1 MRIRVRKSHIL
12 STAAFKTL
20 SKPQSHKYLHIH
32 RPKLIN
38 ITAQNMALA
47 IPKAVYQWNV
57 TEGEGFE
64 SLKYSEQPL
73 PQLGDS
79 QVLVKCKLN

>member
-1 MRIRVRKSHIL
+1 M
-12 STAAFKTL
+12 AFE
-20 SKPQSHKYLHIH
+20 
-32 RPKLIN
+32 
-38 ITAQNMALA
+38 
-47 IPKAVYQWNV
+47 IPKTVYQWNV

-64 SLKYSEQPL
+64 SLKYSQQPL